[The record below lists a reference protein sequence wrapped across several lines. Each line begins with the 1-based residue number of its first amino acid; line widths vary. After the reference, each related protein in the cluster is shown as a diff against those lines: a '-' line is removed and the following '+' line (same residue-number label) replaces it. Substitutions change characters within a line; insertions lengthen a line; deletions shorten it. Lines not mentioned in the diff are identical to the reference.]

1 VEIGMPANIDDTIN
15 YLLSTNQPWVQ
26 HNTLLNLQKKPR
38 NNSQVKKYKKETID
52 HPKIQ
57 ELIKDNQTWPGY
69 SLKRHNDAAHPIHK
83 IAMLADFGLK
93 AEDPGINE
101 IIEKI
106 LLYRSEEGLFQSQLE
121 IPPRYGGSGTP
132 VMSWMLC
139 DAPLLL
145 YSLQKFGVKDK
156 RVNNALEHLLSL
168 VDDNG
173 WRCITSM
180 GFRGP
185 GRKADHCPYANL
197 ISMKALV
204 ENPKYFDS
212 DAVRIGVEAQLE
224 HWRNR
229 SGRKFYLFGIGTT
242 FGRLKY
248 PHVWY
253 DILHV
258 LDVLSKT
265 PYVKEDSRFVEMLN
279 YVNRKQLDNGGYV
292 PESVWRVFK
301 DWSFGQKKESSP
313 WLSYKIALINSRIN

>member
-1 VEIGMPANIDDTIN
+1 
-15 YLLSTNQPWVQ
+15 
-26 HNTLLNLQKKPR
+26 
-38 NNSQVKKYKKETID
+38 
-52 HPKIQ
+52 
-57 ELIKDNQTWPGY
+57 
-69 SLKRHNDAAHPIHK
+69 
-83 IAMLADFGLK
+83 
-93 AEDPGINE
+93 
-101 IIEKI
+101 
-106 LLYRSEEGLFQSQLE
+106 
-121 IPPRYGGSGTP
+121 
-132 VMSWMLC
+132 
-139 DAPLLL
+139 
-145 YSLQKFGVKDK
+145 
-156 RVNNALEHLLSL
+156 
-168 VDDNG
+168 
-173 WRCITSM
+173 
-180 GFRGP
+180 
-185 GRKADHCPYANL
+185 
-197 ISMKALV
+197 MKALV

-265 PYVKEDSRFVEMLN
+265 PYVKEDSRFFEMLN